1 MCART
6 SLNRWLSEI
15 AKRKKPDEE
24 LKGDEDGPPDDGE
37 ETKEEKGEADETS
50 DESDATSSDHEN
62 ADAFRV
68 PVHVPTKDTEGAVY
82 EGYFERQREARCGI
96 HVSRLLLHVIFEHI
110 PCNDNCMFL
119 PLVRAGHQQR
129 ARTAFLQ

>member
-6 SLNRWLSEI
+6 AQHRWLSEI
-15 AKRKKPDEE
+15 AKRKKPDEQPP
-24 LKGDEDGPPDDGE
+24 GDEDGPPSDE
-37 ETKEEKGEADETS
+37 EEEKQEKGEADETS

-96 HVSRLLLHVIFEHI
+96 HVSRLLLHVIFEHTL
-110 PCNDNCMFL
+110 CNYKCLCSLF
-119 PLVRAGHQQR
+119 V
-129 ARTAFLQ
+129 